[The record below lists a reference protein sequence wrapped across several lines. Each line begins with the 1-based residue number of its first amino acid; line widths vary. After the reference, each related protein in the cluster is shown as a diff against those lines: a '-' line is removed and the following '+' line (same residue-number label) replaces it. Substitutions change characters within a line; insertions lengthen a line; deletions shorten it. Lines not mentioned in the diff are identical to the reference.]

1 MWRSRKLAGKGTRK
15 ETSIFLCW
23 LTDNMVSY
31 VHSSLLL
38 ITRKLNPIID
48 NDIKHLKCVFYSS
61 VIDFSRYWRCNIWK
75 ASGINISRSLHSLLE
90 SMVMLMDKKKGLL
103 HLISWLTANIELNKK
118 HFGTHCT
125 MAVLS
130 LFTFYAPWAW
140 NKDSK
145 DMQEIKN
152 LRFVKLWL
160 CMEYLQFINGYEKIE
175 VFQKMVYP

>member
-15 ETSIFLCW
+15 ETSNFLCW
-23 LTDNMVSY
+23 FTDNMVSY

-38 ITRKLNPIID
+38 IIGKLNPIID

-152 LRFVKLWL
+152 LRFVKL
-160 CMEYLQFINGYEKIE
+160 
-175 VFQKMVYP
+175 

>member
-1 MWRSRKLAGKGTRK
+1 MEKALARKLPFFVLIHWQHGQ
-15 ETSIFLCW
+15 LC
-23 LTDNMVSY
+23 
-31 VHSSLLL
+31 SLFFTF
-38 ITRKLNPIID
+38 ITGKLNPIID

-152 LRFVKLWL
+152 LRFVNYNFTRSIYNSLMDTKR
-160 CMEYLQFINGYEKIE
+160 
-175 VFQKMVYP
+175 